1 MNGPYYVALRSTAIT
16 AKRQPLGALL
26 YFDPLPM
33 ASPDQMAMPDAV
45 LSEALTDDLAAAHQ
59 EPTSEGLILMGT
71 PLHASA
77 LLRAQAALC
86 RHFRQQPGLLITTH
100 LPLCHDPQDRR
111 RHVIPDLVV
120 ANGSWDPHAPS
131 YHLWEAP
138 TPHFVLEIA
147 SRSTVDRDLGFK
159 KWEYERLGVL
169 EYWQLDQSGELL
181 PKPLLGHRLS
191 ERGYQE
197 LRPSGLVDGREA
209 YYSAALGLLLRSRGH
224 GLGLEL
230 VFRDPQSGKDILVGE
245 QMDQALHAAKGAA
258 ETERNARLAAEKAVE
273 TERNARLAAEKAVEA
288 ERSARLAA
296 EGEAEAAARATESER
311 RVRLD
316 AEERLARAEEALRRV
331 LAGPGSDL
339 D

>member
-1 MNGPYYVALRSTAIT
+1 MSGHRHAVLRSPTTIVE
-16 AKRQPLGALL
+16 RQPPGALL
-26 YFDPLPM
+26 YFDPPSV
-33 ASPDQMAMPDAV
+33 ASPDHIAMPDAV
-45 LSEALTDDLAAAHQ
+45 LSEAPTDDLAAARQ

-77 LLRAQAALC
+77 LLRAHAALL

-100 LPLCHDPQDRR
+100 LPLCYDQDDRR
-111 RHVIPDLVV
+111 RNVIPDLLV

-209 YYSAALGLLLRSRGH
+209 YYSATLGLLLRSRGH

-230 VFRDPQSGKDILVGE
+230 VFRDPQSGEDILVGE
-245 QMDQALHAAKGAA
+245 EMDRALQS
-258 ETERNARLAAEKAVE
+258 ERSARLVAEGTA
-273 TERNARLAAEKAVEA
+273 EA

-296 EGEAEAAARATESER
+296 EEAANAERSARLAAEEAAKAARSARLAT
-311 RVRLD
+311 
-316 AEERLARAEEALRRV
+316 EERLARAEEALRM
-331 LAGPGSDL
+331 AAASAGSDL